1 MKDIKNKIIRSIKKV
16 ILITIINLFLI
27 ILLFFDF
34 I

>member
-16 ILITIINLFLI
+16 ILITIINLFFI